1 MTRIKTFRFYNTKG
15 RYIDYDRWENSGQND
30 AESKTIDDTINAFL
44 EGKQLVDIKVFESTS
59 QRLLYYT
66 VIYKE

>member
-15 RYIDYDRWENSGQND
+15 RYIDYDQYERDYNNIGN
-30 AESKTIDDTINAFL
+30 TIDETINAFL
-44 EGKQLVDIKVFESTS
+44 EGKQLVDIKVFEPAG
-59 QRLLYYT
+59 QQLLYYT